1 MLMTERIKTIER
13 VTKETQIKLE
23 LNLDGRGQ
31 YEIETGDGFFDHMLS
46 HLARHGLFNLTL
58 KAKGDLHVDAHH
70 TVEDVAIC
78 LGQAIDQAL
87 GDKKGIVRFGSSLVP
102 MEDSLAQVAIDICG
116 RPCCIYNVNYTAD
129 KIGGFDVE
137 LVSEFMRSFANNA
150 RMNLHINV
158 PYGTNNHHIAE
169 AIFKALG
176 RSLAMAVARDQRCPD
191 IPSTKGIL

>member
-1 MLMTERIKTIER
+1 MTDRIKTIER
-13 VTKETQIKLE
+13 ITKETRIQLE
-23 LNLDGRGQ
+23 LNLDGSGR
-31 YEIETGDGFFDHMLS
+31 YEIATGSGFFDHMLS

-58 KAKGDLHVDAHH
+58 KAQGDLHVDAHH

-78 LGQAIDQAL
+78 LGQALDQAL
-87 GDKKGIVRFGSSLVP
+87 GDKKGIVRFGSAVVP

-116 RPCCIYNVNYTAD
+116 RPSCVYNVNYTAD
-129 KIGGFDVE
+129 KIGDFDVE

-158 PYGTNNHHIAE
+158 PYGSNNHHIAE

-176 RSLAMAVARDQRCPD
+176 RSLAVAVARDARCPD